1 MDQSI
6 TGVFFQD
13 QVEKTLPEAIENKG
27 RAFRSPKTFS
37 VELSPKLVNRVIFQV
52 RQPLLPHASEDNRRG
67 QNLAQERE
75 PQSRGHTCLGS
86 GLFLEIYLHRFN
98 TPTINHINHN
108 HELMPVLSQVQKLEA
123 KKLEEILRN
132 PETANAKNLL
142 LSISKEIL
150 NPEMAAFASSYQT
163 IRVKLRRRLK
173 KMNKV
178 SAEVD
183 H

>member
-1 MDQSI
+1 M
-6 TGVFFQD
+6 
-13 QVEKTLPEAIENKG
+13 
-27 RAFRSPKTFS
+27 
-37 VELSPKLVNRVIFQV
+37 
-52 RQPLLPHASEDNRRG
+52 RQPLLPDASEDNRRG

-183 H
+183 NY